1 MKYHLIAALLATA
14 AAAPAMA
21 QDAGDMS
28 GFRVEGIVGY
38 DTFDITESDP
48 PADGSGIDDNIDGL
62 VYGVQGGYDFDL
74 GNIVVGVE
82 GEFTD
87 STGELDDD
95 EDVFSVRAGR
105 DLYVGGRVG
114 FKAGERTLIYGKAG
128 YTNTAIEYDEE
139 NGVEPAIELN
149 DEVDGLRLGA
159 GVEHRF
165 GGNLYGKV
173 EYRYSNYSSL
183 QNSEDGTDADVD
195 IDLDR
200 HQVVAGVG
208 VRF

>member
-14 AAAPAMA
+14 AAAPALA
-21 QDAGDMS
+21 QDGGAFNGA
-28 GFRVEGIVGY
+28 RVEGVIGY
-38 DTFDITESDP
+38 DSFDPSGNDP
-48 PADGSGIDDNIDGL
+48 DGVEIDDNIDGL

-74 GNIVVGVE
+74 GNVVVGVE

-87 STGELDDD
+87 SSGELEDD
-95 EDVFSVRAGR
+95 EDIFSIRAGR

-114 FKAGERTLIYGKAG
+114 FKATPSTLIYGKAG
-128 YTNTAIEYDEE
+128 YTNTSIEYDEE
-139 NGVEPAIELN
+139 NGTEPPIELD
-149 DEVDGLRLGA
+149 DEVEGLRLGA
-159 GVEHRF
+159 GVEQMF
-165 GGNLYGKV
+165 GDNLYGKV

-183 QNSEDGTDADVD
+183 QNSGDGTDADVD

-208 VRF
+208 MRF